1 MKSLFEINS
10 YKQQKCLYTKALIIS
25 IVPFGLIML
34 LFCNTVNAQSA
45 FVNNGASV
53 FSTSGATINVTG
65 GGVLNQ
71 NNGTFDNSGT
81 INLDGNWTNNAGNTA
96 FINSSPGIVVLQGG
110 TQSISGGSVTQ
121 FYDLVLQGTGI
132 KMLDSIDAI
141 VEDSLILNDR
151 ELSTDTNIMFV
162 INTATGVITRSNG
175 FVSSL
180 GNGSLSRNTNS
191 TGVYI
196 FPVGSSMGTMR
207 YRQVEI
213 TPSTAT
219 AHTYNVRMANVNPT
233 TEGYDI
239 SNKEPG
245 VGAINPNW
253 YHTINRTAGSDSAD
267 VTIYYDSSTDSSNML
282 VHWEA
287 QWEDMGTIITTPTTV
302 TKIGW
307 DDFSPNPFALS
318 GSPPVVDAG
327 QNDTICVGDSI
338 QLSAVII
345 TGVGPYSYSWSPT
358 ISLDDPTLS
367 NPMAMPNDTITY
379 YVTVYDS
386 GTGSTSLADSIMVVV
401 NSLPSVTINATGPFC
416 DNAASEVLNASPV
429 GGIWSGTGII
439 DTANGLFNPDTS
451 GAGSFTIYYSFTNSS
466 GCSNS
471 DSIVILVNPAYS
483 SSISDTIC
491 NGDSILLPGGSYASS
506 TGTYSDTLTTI
517 NGCDSVIVTSLLV
530 TPALQ
535 HSVTTS
541 DVSCNGD
548 TDGTATLAIS
558 GGTAPYTIDWGSA
571 DTNALPAGTYTYTIT
586 DDNSCT
592 FTDSVAINEPTTLT
606 ATATTTDVSCNGVTD
621 GTASLT
627 ISGGTTP
634 YSVDWGGLDTNAL
647 PGGTHVYTVTDAN
660 NCSFTD
666 SISIVE
672 PAALQHS
679 ITTTDILCNGE
690 TTGTAI
696 LDTMG
701 GTPPYTV
708 DWQGENPAALSAG
721 TFNVIITDNN
731 GCDTTITFVI
741 SEPTALNLDT
751 SLTHIT
757 CYGFTDGSI
766 TLNVTGG
773 TAPYAYNWS
782 TGDTTAALSDLGA
795 GTYWVTVTD
804 SNGCS
809 DSIETTLA
817 DPTLFS
823 VSISGDGAVCQGDST
838 VLTADNGDS
847 FTWFTGETSQ
857 SITFFPSGDTLA
869 WVSAVQGPCSAQDTM
884 ALSLYPLPTV
894 DAGTDTTITLG
905 TSITL
910 AGNTSGDYNWF
921 PADYLSCTDCPNPVA
936 SPENDITYYLQTT
949 DSNGCV
955 ALDSIVITVKEVSD
969 PFVANIFSPN
979 GDGLND
985 VLHVLGN
992 TGNDFV
998 FRIYD
1003 RWGNI
1008 LYESTDQNQG
1018 WDGSSNGKILNS
1030 GEYVYTYSFKDNTDN
1045 TIKGHGSVT
1054 LVR

>member
-34 LFCNTVNAQSA
+34 LLCNTVNAQSA

-71 NNGTFDNSGT
+71 SSGTFDNSGT
-81 INLDGNWTNNAGNTA
+81 IRLDGNWTNNAGNAA

-191 TGVYI
+191 TGVYV

-233 TEGYDI
+233 IEGYDI
-239 SNKEPG
+239 SNKDPG

-253 YHTINRTAGSDSAD
+253 YHRINRTAGSDSAD
-267 VTIYYDSSTDSSNML
+267 VTIYYDSSSDSSNML

-307 DDFSPNPFALS
+307 DDFSPDPFALS
-318 GSPPVVDAG
+318 GSPPLVDAG
-327 QNDTICVGDSI
+327 QNDTICVGDSV
-338 QLSAVII
+338 QLSAAML
-345 TGVGPYSYSWSPT
+345 TGVGPYSYSWSPAT
-358 ISLDDPTLS
+358 SLDDPTLS

-386 GTGSTSLADSIMVVV
+386 GTGSTSLPDSIMVVV
-401 NSLPSVTINATGPFC
+401 NTVPSVTISAAGPFC
-416 DNAASEVLNASPV
+416 DNAASEVLNASPA

-451 GAGSFTIYYSFTNSS
+451 GTGSFNIYYSFTNSS

-483 SSISDTIC
+483 SAISDTIC

-506 TGTYSDTLTTI
+506 TGTYPDTLTAI

-535 HSVTTS
+535 HSVTTTDVLCLGDANGTATLAISGGTAPYTIDWGSADTNALPAGTFTYTVS
-541 DVSCNGD
+541 DANTCSVTDSITISEPAALSITPTTANVSCNGLS
-548 TDGTATLAIS
+548 DGTATLAIS

-571 DTNALPAGTYTYTIT
+571 DTNALPAGTYTFTVT
-586 DDNSCT
+586 DTNTCSV
-592 FTDSVAINEPTTLT
+592 TDSITISEPATLT
-606 ATATTTDVSCNGVTD
+606 ATATTTDVSCKGGTD
-621 GTASLT
+621 GTASLVL
-627 ISGGTTP
+627 SGGTAP
-634 YSVDWGGLDTNAL
+634 YMIDWGFMSPLAL
-647 PGGTHVYTVTDAN
+647 PAGTYAYTITDDN
-660 NCSFTD
+660 GCSFTD
-666 SISIVE
+666 TVSIAE
-672 PAALQHS
+672 PTALQHS
-679 ITTTDILCNGE
+679 ITTTDVLCNGE
-690 TTGTAI
+690 TTGTAT
-696 LDTMG
+696 LDTTG
-701 GTPPYTV
+701 GTAPYIV
-708 DWQGENPAALSAG
+708 DWQGDNPAALSAG
-721 TFNVIITDNN
+721 TYTVLVTDAN
-731 GCDTTITFVI
+731 GCDSTLGYTIA
-741 SEPTALNLDT
+741 EPTALTLDT
-751 SLTHIT
+751 SIT
-757 CYGFTDGSI
+757 NTTSK
-766 TLNVTGG
+766 
-773 TAPYAYNWS
+773 AP
-782 TGDTTAALSDLGA
+782 
-795 GTYWVTVTD
+795 
-804 SNGCS
+804 
-809 DSIETTLA
+809 
-817 DPTLFS
+817 
-823 VSISGDGAVCQGDST
+823 
-838 VLTADNGDS
+838 
-847 FTWFTGETSQ
+847 
-857 SITFFPSGDTLA
+857 
-869 WVSAVQGPCSAQDTM
+869 
-884 ALSLYPLPTV
+884 
-894 DAGTDTTITLG
+894 
-905 TSITL
+905 
-910 AGNTSGDYNWF
+910 
-921 PADYLSCTDCPNPVA
+921 
-936 SPENDITYYLQTT
+936 
-949 DSNGCV
+949 
-955 ALDSIVITVKEVSD
+955 
-969 PFVANIFSPN
+969 
-979 GDGLND
+979 
-985 VLHVLGN
+985 
-992 TGNDFV
+992 
-998 FRIYD
+998 
-1003 RWGNI
+1003 RW
-1008 LYESTDQNQG
+1008 
-1018 WDGSSNGKILNS
+1018 
-1030 GEYVYTYSFKDNTDN
+1030 
-1045 TIKGHGSVT
+1045 
-1054 LVR
+1054 